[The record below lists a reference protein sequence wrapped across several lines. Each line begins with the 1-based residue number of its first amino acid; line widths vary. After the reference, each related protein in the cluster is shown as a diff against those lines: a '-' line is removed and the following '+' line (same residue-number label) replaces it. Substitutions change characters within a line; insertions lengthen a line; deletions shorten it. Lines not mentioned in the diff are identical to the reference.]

1 MRVNSRS
8 TYLMVV
14 QTFAYSTTAHNQL
27 KKCHTIGR
35 FIQPTDYNKNITQ
48 EFPPMTTA
56 TLTKDQLIELK
67 KEFVE
72 FKLNEMSFAELQ
84 DHVRSMMLLDI
95 DPDPE
100 ILKDTIDEYDDF
112 LYDILVSY
120 VKDEENSYEILQE
133 YIHERHENDWVND

>member
-1 MRVNSRS
+1 
-8 TYLMVV
+8 
-14 QTFAYSTTAHNQL
+14 
-27 KKCHTIGR
+27 
-35 FIQPTDYNKNITQ
+35 
-48 EFPPMTTA
+48 MTT
-56 TLTKDQLIELK
+56 TELTEDQLIELK

-72 FKLNEMSFAELQ
+72 FKVNEMTHEDLYQ
-84 DHVRSMMLLDI
+84 YVRDIMMLDV

-133 YIHERHENDWVND
+133 FIHERHENDWLND